1 MEMEREREG
10 QLREVEVKIEKE
22 AETAEAEA
30 EAKAEAEA
38 EAEAEGGLVE
48 RWRFQRFSTT
58 TTASNGTGHGVFT
71 EQSVGDEAILI
82 ERGTREIIV
91 GVEDI
96 ISTPVVNPNPP
107 ASKDSVQEQDANAS
121 PSINIETTEHGSE
134 LRATELYFEAL
145 YNKPG
150 KHAFYCPNCKACID
164 KVLLQSTEDELITRR
179 RERDDY
185 ELRCPSCFEFLKP
198 IGDWIF
204 RKPATSEPG
213 IHEVL
218 SNVAKPTD
226 SRSYEIP
233 SNETKPTDTR
243 IYEILS
249 DEAKPTNSRIYEI
262 PPDKAKPTGSRIY
275 KIPPDEAKPTDS
287 RSYEIP
293 SNGAKPTDSRIYEIP
308 LDEAKP
314 TDSRIYEIPP
324 AEAKPTNSRSYEILS
339 NAVKPTD
346 SRIYNIPLD
355 EAKPTSS
362 RIYVIP
368 PDGAKPTDS
377 KISEIPFDEAKP
389 TEGEQVIVVDP
400 SPLPATTPSQ
410 QGVMKYEILK
420 SLVYGGL
427 IELITSL
434 GVVTSAASADATTLN
449 IVALALANL
458 ITGVFLIGHNLQ
470 ELKNDQST
478 VVLNETDEQVDR
490 YQELLG
496 QKRNFVLHASVAIL
510 SFLVFGL
517 VPPVV
522 YGFSFYQSDNR
533 NLKLAVAAA
542 AGLLCI
548 AVLAI
553 VKAYTQKP
561 SKWSIYITTILYY
574 LSIGIGASGI
584 SYLAGYLVRKLI
596 EKLGWFE
603 SSVATIQPMSFEKLA
618 WESY

>member
-30 EAKAEAEA
+30 EAET
-38 EAEAEGGLVE
+38 EAEGGLVE
-48 RWRFQRFSTT
+48 RWRFQRFST

-164 KVLLQSTEDELITRR
+164 KVLLQSTEDVLIPRR

-226 SRSYEIP
+226 SRIQELPSNEAKPTESRSYEIP

-287 RSYEIP
+287 RSYEI
-293 SNGAKPTDSRIYEIP
+293 
-308 LDEAKP
+308 
-314 TDSRIYEIPP
+314 
-324 AEAKPTNSRSYEILS
+324 LS

-346 SRIYNIPLD
+346 SRIYKIPLD

-377 KISEIPFDEAKP
+377 KISEIPFDEPKP

-400 SPLPATTPSQ
+400 SPLPETTPSQ
-410 QGVMKYEILK
+410 QGVVKYEILK

-548 AVLAI
+548 TVLAI

>member
-30 EAKAEAEA
+30 EAET
-38 EAEAEGGLVE
+38 EAEGGLVE
-48 RWRFQRFSTT
+48 RWRFQRFST

-164 KVLLQSTEDELITRR
+164 KVLLQSTEDVLIPRR

-226 SRSYEIP
+226 SRIQELPSNEAKPTESRSYEIP
-233 SNETKPTDTR
+233 SNETKPTDT
-243 IYEILS
+243 
-249 DEAKPTNSRIYEI
+249 RIYEI

-287 RSYEIP
+287 R
-293 SNGAKPTDSRIYEIP
+293 IY
-308 LDEAKP
+308 K
-314 TDSRIYEIPP
+314 
-324 AEAKPTNSRSYEILS
+324 
-339 NAVKPTD
+339 
-346 SRIYNIPLD
+346 IPLD

-377 KISEIPFDEAKP
+377 KISEIPFDEPKP

-400 SPLPATTPSQ
+400 SPLPETTPSQ
-410 QGVMKYEILK
+410 QGVVKYEILK

-548 AVLAI
+548 TVLAI

>member
-30 EAKAEAEA
+30 EAET
-38 EAEAEGGLVE
+38 EAEGGLVE
-48 RWRFQRFSTT
+48 RWRFQRFST

-164 KVLLQSTEDELITRR
+164 KVLLQSTEDVLIPRR

-226 SRSYEIP
+226 SRIQELPSNEAKPTESRSYEIP

-249 DEAKPTNSRIYEI
+249 DEAKPTNSRIY
-262 PPDKAKPTGSRIY
+262 
-275 KIPPDEAKPTDS
+275 KIPPDE
-287 RSYEIP
+287 
-293 SNGAKPTDSRIYEIP
+293 AKPTDSRIYEIP

-346 SRIYNIPLD
+346 SRIYKIPLD

-377 KISEIPFDEAKP
+377 KISEIPFDEPKP

-400 SPLPATTPSQ
+400 SPLPETTPSQ
-410 QGVMKYEILK
+410 QGVVKYEILK

-548 AVLAI
+548 TVLAI

>member
-226 SRSYEIP
+226 SR
-233 SNETKPTDTR
+233 
-243 IYEILS
+243 
-249 DEAKPTNSRIYEI
+249 
-262 PPDKAKPTGSRIY
+262 IY
-275 KIPPDEAKPTDS
+275 KIPPDE
-287 RSYEIP
+287 
-293 SNGAKPTDSRIYEIP
+293 AKPTDSRIYEIP

>member
-30 EAKAEAEA
+30 EAET
-38 EAEAEGGLVE
+38 EAEGGLVE
-48 RWRFQRFSTT
+48 RWRFQRFST

-164 KVLLQSTEDELITRR
+164 KVLLQSTEDVLIPRR

-226 SRSYEIP
+226 SRIQELPSNEAKPTESRSYEIP

-249 DEAKPTNSRIYEI
+249 DEAKPTNSN
-262 PPDKAKPTGSRIY
+262 KAKPTGSRIY

-308 LDEAKP
+308 
-314 TDSRIYEIPP
+314 P

-346 SRIYNIPLD
+346 SRIYKIPLD

-377 KISEIPFDEAKP
+377 KISEIPFDEPKP

-400 SPLPATTPSQ
+400 SPLPETTPSQ
-410 QGVMKYEILK
+410 QGVVKYEILK

-548 AVLAI
+548 TVLAI

>member
-1 MEMEREREG
+1 MEMEREREREREG
-10 QLREVEVKIEKE
+10 QLMREVEVKIEKE
-22 AETAEAEA
+22 AETVEAEAEA
-30 EAKAEAEA
+30 EV
-38 EAEAEGGLVE
+38 EAEGGLVE
-48 RWRFQRFSTT
+48 TWRVQRFSTIT
-58 TTASNGTGHGVFT
+58 TSNGSGHGVYT
-71 EQSVGDEAILI
+71 EQSVGDKAILI
-82 ERGTREIIV
+82 ERGTREINV

-96 ISTPVVNPNPP
+96 ISTPVVNPNPT

-121 PSINIETTEHGSE
+121 TSINIETTEHGSE

-164 KVLLQSTEDELITRR
+164 KVLLQSTEGELIPRR

-204 RKPATSEPG
+204 RKPATFEPGGWISQKPATSEPG
-213 IHEVL
+213 GWISQKPATSEPGGWISQKPATSEPGGWISQKPATSEPGDWISQKLATSELGSQEVP

-226 SRSYEIP
+226 S
-233 SNETKPTDTR
+233 TK
-243 IYEILS
+243 S
-249 DEAKPTNSRIYEI
+249 
-262 PPDKAKPTGSRIY
+262 
-275 KIPPDEAKPTDS
+275 
-287 RSYEIP
+287 
-293 SNGAKPTDSRIYEIP
+293 
-308 LDEAKP
+308 
-314 TDSRIYEIPP
+314 
-324 AEAKPTNSRSYEILS
+324 
-339 NAVKPTD
+339 
-346 SRIYNIPLD
+346 
-355 EAKPTSS
+355 
-362 RIYVIP
+362 
-368 PDGAKPTDS
+368 
-377 KISEIPFDEAKP
+377 
-389 TEGEQVIVVDP
+389 TEGEQEIIFDT
-400 SPLPATTPSQ
+400 SPLPPTTPSQ
-410 QGVMKYEILK
+410 QGVVKYEILK

-470 ELKNDQST
+470 ELKNDQSS
-478 VVLNETDEQVDR
+478 VDR

-533 NLKLAVAAA
+533 NLKIAVVAAA
-542 AGLLCI
+542 ALLCI
-548 AVLAI
+548 TVLAI

-603 SSVATIQPMSFEKLA
+603 SSVATTQPLSFEKLSWA
-618 WESY
+618 SY

>member
-30 EAKAEAEA
+30 EAET
-38 EAEAEGGLVE
+38 EAEGGLVE
-48 RWRFQRFSTT
+48 RWRFQRFST

-164 KVLLQSTEDELITRR
+164 KVLLQSTEDVLIPRR

-226 SRSYEIP
+226 SRIQELPSNEAKPTESRSYEIP
-233 SNETKPTDTR
+233 SNETKPTDT
-243 IYEILS
+243 
-249 DEAKPTNSRIYEI
+249 RIYEI

-287 RSYEIP
+287 RSYEI
-293 SNGAKPTDSRIYEIP
+293 
-308 LDEAKP
+308 
-314 TDSRIYEIPP
+314 
-324 AEAKPTNSRSYEILS
+324 LS

-346 SRIYNIPLD
+346 SRIYKIPLD

-377 KISEIPFDEAKP
+377 KISEIPFDEPKP

-400 SPLPATTPSQ
+400 SPLPETTPSQ
-410 QGVMKYEILK
+410 QGVVKYEILK

-548 AVLAI
+548 TVLAI

>member
-30 EAKAEAEA
+30 EAET
-38 EAEAEGGLVE
+38 EAEGGLVE
-48 RWRFQRFSTT
+48 RWRFQRFST

-164 KVLLQSTEDELITRR
+164 KVLLQSTEDVLIPRR

-233 SNETKPTDTR
+233 SNETKPTDT
-243 IYEILS
+243 
-249 DEAKPTNSRIYEI
+249 
-262 PPDKAKPTGSRIY
+262 RIY

-346 SRIYNIPLD
+346 SRIYKIPLD

-377 KISEIPFDEAKP
+377 KISEIPFDEPKP

-400 SPLPATTPSQ
+400 SPLPETTPSQ
-410 QGVMKYEILK
+410 QGVVKYEILK

-548 AVLAI
+548 TVLAI

>member
-1 MEMEREREG
+1 M
-10 QLREVEVKIEKE
+10 
-22 AETAEAEA
+22 AETDQIGP
-30 EAKAEAEA
+30 KFSP
-38 EAEAEGGLVE
+38 
-48 RWRFQRFSTT
+48 RWN
-58 TTASNGTGHGVFT
+58 NGVSH
-71 EQSVGDEAILI
+71 SSLYI
-82 ERGTREIIV
+82 GTREINV

-96 ISTPVVNPNPP
+96 ISTPVVNPNPT

-121 PSINIETTEHGSE
+121 TSINIETTEHGSE

-145 YNKPG
+145 YNKPD

-164 KVLLQSTEDELITRR
+164 KVLLQSTEDEP
-179 RERDDY
+179 
-185 ELRCPSCFEFLKP
+185 RCPSCFEFLKP

-204 RKPATSEPG
+204 RKPATSKPG
-213 IHEVL
+213 IQKVP
-218 SNVAKPTD
+218 SDVAKT
-226 SRSYEIP
+226 
-233 SNETKPTDTR
+233 
-243 IYEILS
+243 
-249 DEAKPTNSRIYEI
+249 
-262 PPDKAKPTGSRIY
+262 
-275 KIPPDEAKPTDS
+275 
-287 RSYEIP
+287 
-293 SNGAKPTDSRIYEIP
+293 
-308 LDEAKP
+308 
-314 TDSRIYEIPP
+314 
-324 AEAKPTNSRSYEILS
+324 
-339 NAVKPTD
+339 
-346 SRIYNIPLD
+346 
-355 EAKPTSS
+355 
-362 RIYVIP
+362 
-368 PDGAKPTDS
+368 TDS
-377 KISEIPFDEAKP
+377 KIFKIPFDEPK
-389 TEGEQVIVVDP
+389 
-400 SPLPATTPSQ
+400 STPPQ
-410 QGVMKYEILK
+410 QGVVKYEILK

-470 ELKNDQST
+470 ELKNDQSS
-478 VVLNETDEQVDR
+478 VDR

-533 NLKLAVAAA
+533 NLKIAVVAAA
-542 AGLLCI
+542 ALLCI
-548 AVLAI
+548 TVLAI

-603 SSVATIQPMSFEKLA
+603 SSVATTQPLSFEKLA
-618 WESY
+618 WASY

>member
-30 EAKAEAEA
+30 EAET
-38 EAEAEGGLVE
+38 EAEGGLVE
-48 RWRFQRFSTT
+48 RWRFQRFST

-164 KVLLQSTEDELITRR
+164 KVLLQSTEDVLIPRR

-226 SRSYEIP
+226 SRIQELP
-233 SNETKPTDTR
+233 SN
-243 IYEILS
+243 
-249 DEAKPTNSRIYEI
+249 EAKPTESRIYEI

-346 SRIYNIPLD
+346 SRIYKIPLD

-377 KISEIPFDEAKP
+377 KISEIPFDEPKP

-400 SPLPATTPSQ
+400 SPLPETTPSQ
-410 QGVMKYEILK
+410 QGVVKYEILK

-548 AVLAI
+548 TVLAI

>member
-30 EAKAEAEA
+30 EAET
-38 EAEAEGGLVE
+38 EAEGGLVE
-48 RWRFQRFSTT
+48 RWRFQRFST

-164 KVLLQSTEDELITRR
+164 KVLLQSTEDVLIPRR

-218 SNVAKPTD
+218 SNV
-226 SRSYEIP
+226 
-233 SNETKPTDTR
+233 
-243 IYEILS
+243 
-249 DEAKPTNSRIYEI
+249 
-262 PPDKAKPTGSRIY
+262 
-275 KIPPDEAKPTDS
+275 AKPTDS

-346 SRIYNIPLD
+346 SRIYKIPLD

-377 KISEIPFDEAKP
+377 KISEIPFDEPKP

-400 SPLPATTPSQ
+400 SPLPETTPSQ
-410 QGVMKYEILK
+410 QGVVKYEILK

-548 AVLAI
+548 TVLAI

>member
-30 EAKAEAEA
+30 EAET
-38 EAEAEGGLVE
+38 EAEGGLVE
-48 RWRFQRFSTT
+48 RWRFQRFST

-164 KVLLQSTEDELITRR
+164 KVLLQSTEDVLIPRR

-226 SRSYEIP
+226 SRIQELPSNEAKPTESRSYEIP

-243 IYEILS
+243 IY
-249 DEAKPTNSRIYEI
+249 
-262 PPDKAKPTGSRIY
+262 

-287 RSYEIP
+287 R
-293 SNGAKPTDSRIYEIP
+293 IY
-308 LDEAKP
+308 K
-314 TDSRIYEIPP
+314 
-324 AEAKPTNSRSYEILS
+324 
-339 NAVKPTD
+339 
-346 SRIYNIPLD
+346 IPLD

-377 KISEIPFDEAKP
+377 KISEIPFDEPKP

-400 SPLPATTPSQ
+400 SPLPETTPSQ
-410 QGVMKYEILK
+410 QGVVKYEILK

-548 AVLAI
+548 TVLAI

>member
-226 SRSYEIP
+226 SRIQELPSNEAKPTESRSYEIP

-243 IYEILS
+243 IY
-249 DEAKPTNSRIYEI
+249 
-262 PPDKAKPTGSRIY
+262 
-275 KIPPDEAKPTDS
+275 KIPPDE
-287 RSYEIP
+287 
-293 SNGAKPTDSRIYEIP
+293 AKPTDSRIYEIP

>member
-30 EAKAEAEA
+30 EAET
-38 EAEAEGGLVE
+38 EAEGGLVE
-48 RWRFQRFSTT
+48 RWRFQRFST

-164 KVLLQSTEDELITRR
+164 KVLLQSTEDVLIPRR

-233 SNETKPTDTR
+233 SNETKPTDT
-243 IYEILS
+243 
-249 DEAKPTNSRIYEI
+249 N
-262 PPDKAKPTGSRIY
+262 KAKPTGSRIY

-346 SRIYNIPLD
+346 SRIYKIPLD

-377 KISEIPFDEAKP
+377 KISEIPFDEPKP

-400 SPLPATTPSQ
+400 SPLPETTPSQ
-410 QGVMKYEILK
+410 QGVVKYEILK

-548 AVLAI
+548 TVLAI

>member
-226 SRSYEIP
+226 
-233 SNETKPTDTR
+233 
-243 IYEILS
+243 
-249 DEAKPTNSRIYEI
+249 
-262 PPDKAKPTGSRIY
+262 SRIY

>member
-30 EAKAEAEA
+30 EAET
-38 EAEAEGGLVE
+38 EAEGGLVE
-48 RWRFQRFSTT
+48 RWRFQRFST

-164 KVLLQSTEDELITRR
+164 KVLLQSTEDVLIPRR

-226 SRSYEIP
+226 SRIQELPSNEAKPTESRSYEIP
-233 SNETKPTDTR
+233 SNETKPTDT
-243 IYEILS
+243 
-249 DEAKPTNSRIYEI
+249 N
-262 PPDKAKPTGSRIY
+262 KAKPTGSRIY

-287 RSYEIP
+287 RSYEI
-293 SNGAKPTDSRIYEIP
+293 
-308 LDEAKP
+308 
-314 TDSRIYEIPP
+314 
-324 AEAKPTNSRSYEILS
+324 LS

-346 SRIYNIPLD
+346 SRIYKIPLD

-377 KISEIPFDEAKP
+377 KISEIPFDEPKP

-400 SPLPATTPSQ
+400 SPLPETTPSQ
-410 QGVMKYEILK
+410 QGVVKYEILK

-548 AVLAI
+548 TVLAI

>member
-30 EAKAEAEA
+30 EAET
-38 EAEAEGGLVE
+38 EAEGGLVE
-48 RWRFQRFSTT
+48 RWRFQRFST

-164 KVLLQSTEDELITRR
+164 KVLLQSTEDVLIPRR

-226 SRSYEIP
+226 SRIQELPSNEAKPTESRSYEIP

-249 DEAKPTNSRIYEI
+249 DEAKPTNSN
-262 PPDKAKPTGSRIY
+262 KAKPTGSRIY

-287 RSYEIP
+287 RSYEI
-293 SNGAKPTDSRIYEIP
+293 
-308 LDEAKP
+308 
-314 TDSRIYEIPP
+314 
-324 AEAKPTNSRSYEILS
+324 LS

-346 SRIYNIPLD
+346 SRIYKIPLD

-377 KISEIPFDEAKP
+377 KISEIPFDEPKP

-400 SPLPATTPSQ
+400 SPLPETTPSQ
-410 QGVMKYEILK
+410 QGVVKYEILK

-548 AVLAI
+548 TVLAI

>member
-30 EAKAEAEA
+30 EAET
-38 EAEAEGGLVE
+38 EAEGGLVE
-48 RWRFQRFSTT
+48 RWRFQRFST

-164 KVLLQSTEDELITRR
+164 KVLLQSTEDVLIPRR

-226 SRSYEIP
+226 SRIQELPSNEAKPTESRSYEIP

-243 IYEILS
+243 IYEI
-249 DEAKPTNSRIYEI
+249 

-275 KIPPDEAKPTDS
+275 K
-287 RSYEIP
+287 
-293 SNGAKPTDSRIYEIP
+293 
-308 LDEAKP
+308 
-314 TDSRIYEIPP
+314 
-324 AEAKPTNSRSYEILS
+324 
-339 NAVKPTD
+339 
-346 SRIYNIPLD
+346 IPLD

-377 KISEIPFDEAKP
+377 KISEIPFDEPKP

-400 SPLPATTPSQ
+400 SPLPETTPSQ
-410 QGVMKYEILK
+410 QGVVKYEILK

-548 AVLAI
+548 TVLAI

>member
-1 MEMEREREG
+1 M
-10 QLREVEVKIEKE
+10 
-22 AETAEAEA
+22 AETDQIGP
-30 EAKAEAEA
+30 K
-38 EAEAEGGLVE
+38 
-48 RWRFQRFSTT
+48 FSPRGN
-58 TTASNGTGHGVFT
+58 NGVSH
-71 EQSVGDEAILI
+71 SSLYI
-82 ERGTREIIV
+82 GTREINV
-91 GVEDI
+91 GVEDIISTPVINPNPTASKDSVQEQDANASTSINIEGI

-107 ASKDSVQEQDANAS
+107 ASKDSVQVQDANAS
-121 PSINIETTEHGSE
+121 TSINIETTEHGSE

-164 KVLLQSTEDELITRR
+164 KVLLQSTEDELIPRR

-213 IHEVL
+213 IQEVP

-226 SRSYEIP
+226 SRIQALPSNVAKPPTESRSYEIP

-243 IYEILS
+243 IYEIPP
-249 DEAKPTNSRIYEI
+249 DEAKPTDSRV
-262 PPDKAKPTGSRIY
+262 Y

-287 RSYEIP
+287 RSYKVL
-293 SNGAKPTDSRIYEIP
+293 SNGAKLTDSRIYEIP

-314 TDSRIYEIPP
+314 TSSGIYEILP
-324 AEAKPTNSRSYEILS
+324 
-339 NAVKPTD
+339 
-346 SRIYNIPLD
+346 D
-355 EAKPTSS
+355 E
-362 RIYVIP
+362 
-368 PDGAKPTDS
+368 AKPTDS

-389 TEGEQVIVVDP
+389 TEGEQVIIVDT
-400 SPLPATTPSQ
+400 SPLPETTPSQ
-410 QGVMKYEILK
+410 EGVVKYEILK

-470 ELKNDQST
+470 ELKNDQSS
-478 VVLNETDEQVDR
+478 VDR

-533 NLKLAVAAA
+533 NLKIAVVAAA
-542 AGLLCI
+542 ALLCI
-548 AVLAI
+548 TVLAI

-603 SSVATIQPMSFEKLA
+603 SSVATTQPLSFEKLA
-618 WESY
+618 WASY

>member
-30 EAKAEAEA
+30 EAET
-38 EAEAEGGLVE
+38 EAEGGLVE
-48 RWRFQRFSTT
+48 RWRFQRFST

-164 KVLLQSTEDELITRR
+164 KVLLQSTEDVLIPRR

-226 SRSYEIP
+226 SRIQELPSNEAKPTESRSYEIP

-249 DEAKPTNSRIYEI
+249 DEAKPTNSRIY
-262 PPDKAKPTGSRIY
+262 
-275 KIPPDEAKPTDS
+275 KIPPDEAKPTD
-287 RSYEIP
+287 
-293 SNGAKPTDSRIYEIP
+293 
-308 LDEAKP
+308 
-314 TDSRIYEIPP
+314 
-324 AEAKPTNSRSYEILS
+324 SRSYEILS

-346 SRIYNIPLD
+346 SRIYKIPLD

-377 KISEIPFDEAKP
+377 KISEIPFDEPKP

-400 SPLPATTPSQ
+400 SPLPETTPSQ
-410 QGVMKYEILK
+410 QGVVKYEILK

-548 AVLAI
+548 TVLAI

>member
-1 MEMEREREG
+1 MEMEREREREG
-10 QLREVEVKIEKE
+10 QLMREVEVKIENE
-22 AETAEAEA
+22 AETV
-30 EAKAEAEA
+30 EAEA
-38 EAEAEGGLVE
+38 EAEIEAEG
-48 RWRFQRFSTT
+48 WRVQRFSTIT
-58 TTASNGTGHGVFT
+58 TSNGSGHGVYT
-71 EQSVGDEAILI
+71 EQAVGDKAILI
-82 ERGTREIIV
+82 ERGTREINV
-91 GVEDI
+91 GVEDIISTPVINPNPTASKDSVQEQDANASTSINIEGI

-107 ASKDSVQEQDANAS
+107 ASKDSVQVQDANAS
-121 PSINIETTEHGSE
+121 TSINIETTEHGSE

-164 KVLLQSTEDELITRR
+164 KVLLQSTEDELIPRR

-213 IHEVL
+213 IQEVP

-226 SRSYEIP
+226 SRIQALPSNVAKPPTESRSYEIP

-249 DEAKPTNSRIYEI
+249 NEAKPTNLRIYEI
-262 PPDKAKPTGSRIY
+262 PPDEAKPTDSRVY

-287 RSYEIP
+287 RSYKVL
-293 SNGAKPTDSRIYEIP
+293 SNGAKLTDSRIYEIP

-314 TDSRIYEIPP
+314 TSSGIYEILP
-324 AEAKPTNSRSYEILS
+324 
-339 NAVKPTD
+339 
-346 SRIYNIPLD
+346 D
-355 EAKPTSS
+355 E
-362 RIYVIP
+362 
-368 PDGAKPTDS
+368 AKPTDS

-389 TEGEQVIVVDP
+389 TEGEQVIIVDT
-400 SPLPATTPSQ
+400 SPLPETTPSQ
-410 QGVMKYEILK
+410 EGVVKYEILK

-434 GVVTSAASADATTLN
+434 GVVTSAASADATTS
-449 IVALALANL
+449 LALANL

-470 ELKNDQST
+470 ELKNDQSS
-478 VVLNETDEQVDR
+478 VDR

-533 NLKLAVAAA
+533 NLKIAVVAAA
-542 AGLLCI
+542 ALLCI
-548 AVLAI
+548 TVLAI

-603 SSVATIQPMSFEKLA
+603 SSVATTQPLSFEKLA
-618 WESY
+618 WASY

>member
-30 EAKAEAEA
+30 EAET
-38 EAEAEGGLVE
+38 EAEGGLVE
-48 RWRFQRFSTT
+48 RWRFQRFST

-164 KVLLQSTEDELITRR
+164 KVLLQSTEDVLIPRR

-226 SRSYEIP
+226 SRIQELPSNEAKPTESRSYEIP

-243 IYEILS
+243 IY
-249 DEAKPTNSRIYEI
+249 
-262 PPDKAKPTGSRIY
+262 
-275 KIPPDEAKPTDS
+275 KIPPDE
-287 RSYEIP
+287 
-293 SNGAKPTDSRIYEIP
+293 AKPTDSRIYEIP

-346 SRIYNIPLD
+346 SRIYKIPLD

-377 KISEIPFDEAKP
+377 KISEIPFDEPKP

-400 SPLPATTPSQ
+400 SPLPETTPSQ
-410 QGVMKYEILK
+410 QGVVKYEILK

-548 AVLAI
+548 TVLAI

>member
-10 QLREVEVKIEKE
+10 QLWEVEVKIEKE

-30 EAKAEAEA
+30 EAEAEV
-38 EAEAEGGLVE
+38 EGGLVE

-58 TTASNGTGHGVFT
+58 AASNGTGHGVFT

-82 ERGTREIIV
+82 ERGTKEINV

-107 ASKDSVQEQDANAS
+107 ASKDSVQELDANAS
-121 PSINIETTEHGSE
+121 TSINIETTEHGSE

-164 KVLLQSTEDELITRR
+164 KVLLQSTEDG
-179 RERDDY
+179 
-185 ELRCPSCFEFLKP
+185 LRCPSCFEFLKP
-198 IGDWIF
+198 I
-204 RKPATSEPG
+204 E
-213 IHEVL
+213 
-218 SNVAKPTD
+218 
-226 SRSYEIP
+226 
-233 SNETKPTDTR
+233 
-243 IYEILS
+243 
-249 DEAKPTNSRIYEI
+249 
-262 PPDKAKPTGSRIY
+262 
-275 KIPPDEAKPTDS
+275 
-287 RSYEIP
+287 
-293 SNGAKPTDSRIYEIP
+293 
-308 LDEAKP
+308 
-314 TDSRIYEIPP
+314 
-324 AEAKPTNSRSYEILS
+324 
-339 NAVKPTD
+339 
-346 SRIYNIPLD
+346 
-355 EAKPTSS
+355 
-362 RIYVIP
+362 
-368 PDGAKPTDS
+368 
-377 KISEIPFDEAKP
+377 ISEIPS
-389 TEGEQVIVVDP
+389 
-400 SPLPATTPSQ
+400 SPPATTPSQ
-410 QGVMKYEILK
+410 QGVLKYEILK

-458 ITGVFLIGHNLQ
+458 ITGVFLIGHHLQ

-533 NLKLAVAAA
+533 NLKLAVVAAA
-542 AGLLCI
+542 SLLCI
-548 AVLAI
+548 TVLAI

-561 SKWSIYITTILYY
+561 SNIYITTILYY
-574 LSIGIGASGI
+574 LFIGIGASGI

-603 SSVATIQPMSFEKLA
+603 SSVATIQPMSFEKPA

>member
-30 EAKAEAEA
+30 EAET
-38 EAEAEGGLVE
+38 EAEGGLVE
-48 RWRFQRFSTT
+48 RWRFQRFST

-164 KVLLQSTEDELITRR
+164 KVLLQSTEDVLIPRR

-226 SRSYEIP
+226 SRIQELPSNEAKPTESRSYEIP

-275 KIPPDEAKPTDS
+275 KIP
-287 RSYEIP
+287 
-293 SNGAKPTDSRIYEIP
+293 
-308 LDEAKP
+308 
-314 TDSRIYEIPP
+314 
-324 AEAKPTNSRSYEILS
+324 
-339 NAVKPTD
+339 
-346 SRIYNIPLD
+346 LD

-377 KISEIPFDEAKP
+377 KISEIPFDEPKP

-400 SPLPATTPSQ
+400 SPLPETTPSQ
-410 QGVMKYEILK
+410 QGVVKYEILK

-548 AVLAI
+548 TVLAI

>member
-30 EAKAEAEA
+30 EAET
-38 EAEAEGGLVE
+38 EAEGGLVE
-48 RWRFQRFSTT
+48 RWRFQRFST

-164 KVLLQSTEDELITRR
+164 KVLLQSTEDVLIPRR

-233 SNETKPTDTR
+233 SNETKPTDT
-243 IYEILS
+243 
-249 DEAKPTNSRIYEI
+249 RIYEI

-346 SRIYNIPLD
+346 SRIYKIPLD

-377 KISEIPFDEAKP
+377 KISEIPFDEPKP

-400 SPLPATTPSQ
+400 SPLPETTPSQ
-410 QGVMKYEILK
+410 QGVVKYEILK

-548 AVLAI
+548 TVLAI

>member
-226 SRSYEIP
+226 SRIQELPSNEAKPTESRSYEIP

-249 DEAKPTNSRIYEI
+249 DEAKPT
-262 PPDKAKPTGSRIY
+262 
-275 KIPPDEAKPTDS
+275 
-287 RSYEIP
+287 
-293 SNGAKPTDSRIYEIP
+293 
-308 LDEAKP
+308 
-314 TDSRIYEIPP
+314 
-324 AEAKPTNSRSYEILS
+324 
-339 NAVKPTD
+339 
-346 SRIYNIPLD
+346 
-355 EAKPTSS
+355 
-362 RIYVIP
+362 
-368 PDGAKPTDS
+368 

>member
-226 SRSYEIP
+226 SRIQELPSNEAKPTESRSYEIP

-249 DEAKPTNSRIYEI
+249 DEAKPT
-262 PPDKAKPTGSRIY
+262 
-275 KIPPDEAKPTDS
+275 
-287 RSYEIP
+287 
-293 SNGAKPTDSRIYEIP
+293 
-308 LDEAKP
+308 
-314 TDSRIYEIPP
+314 
-324 AEAKPTNSRSYEILS
+324 
-339 NAVKPTD
+339 
-346 SRIYNIPLD
+346 RIYNIPLD
-355 EAKPTSS
+355 EAKPT

>member
-1 MEMEREREG
+1 MEMEREREREG
-10 QLREVEVKIEKE
+10 QLMREVEVKIENE
-22 AETAEAEA
+22 AETV
-30 EAKAEAEA
+30 EAEA
-38 EAEAEGGLVE
+38 EAEIEAEG
-48 RWRFQRFSTT
+48 WRVQRFSTIT
-58 TTASNGTGHGVFT
+58 TSNGSGHGVYT
-71 EQSVGDEAILI
+71 EQAVGDKAILI
-82 ERGTREIIV
+82 ERGTREINV
-91 GVEDI
+91 GVEDIISTPVINPNPTASKDSVQEQDANASTSINIEGI

-107 ASKDSVQEQDANAS
+107 ASKDSVQVQDANAS
-121 PSINIETTEHGSE
+121 TSINIETTEHGSE

-164 KVLLQSTEDELITRR
+164 KVLLQSTEDELIPRR

-213 IHEVL
+213 IQEVP

-226 SRSYEIP
+226 SRIQALPSNVAKPPTESRSYEIP

-243 IYEILS
+243 IYEIPP
-249 DEAKPTNSRIYEI
+249 DEAKPTDSRV
-262 PPDKAKPTGSRIY
+262 Y

-287 RSYEIP
+287 R
-293 SNGAKPTDSRIYEIP
+293 IYEILP
-308 LDEAKP
+308 DE
-314 TDSRIYEIPP
+314 
-324 AEAKPTNSRSYEILS
+324 
-339 NAVKPTD
+339 
-346 SRIYNIPLD
+346 
-355 EAKPTSS
+355 
-362 RIYVIP
+362 
-368 PDGAKPTDS
+368 AKPTDS

-389 TEGEQVIVVDP
+389 TEGEQVIIVDT
-400 SPLPATTPSQ
+400 SPLPETTPSQ
-410 QGVMKYEILK
+410 EGVVKYEILK

-434 GVVTSAASADATTLN
+434 GVVTSAASADATTS
-449 IVALALANL
+449 LALANL

-470 ELKNDQST
+470 ELKNDQSS
-478 VVLNETDEQVDR
+478 VDR

-533 NLKLAVAAA
+533 NLKIAVVAAA
-542 AGLLCI
+542 ALLCI
-548 AVLAI
+548 TVLAI

-603 SSVATIQPMSFEKLA
+603 SSVATTQPLSFEKLA
-618 WESY
+618 WASY

>member
-30 EAKAEAEA
+30 EAET
-38 EAEAEGGLVE
+38 EAEGGLVE
-48 RWRFQRFSTT
+48 RWRFQRFST

-164 KVLLQSTEDELITRR
+164 KVLLQSTEDVLIPRR

-218 SNVAKPTD
+218 SNV
-226 SRSYEIP
+226 
-233 SNETKPTDTR
+233 
-243 IYEILS
+243 
-249 DEAKPTNSRIYEI
+249 
-262 PPDKAKPTGSRIY
+262 
-275 KIPPDEAKPTDS
+275 
-287 RSYEIP
+287 
-293 SNGAKPTDSRIYEIP
+293 AKPTDSRIYEIP

-346 SRIYNIPLD
+346 SRIYKIPLD

-377 KISEIPFDEAKP
+377 KISEIPFDEPKP

-400 SPLPATTPSQ
+400 SPLPETTPSQ
-410 QGVMKYEILK
+410 QGVVKYEILK

-548 AVLAI
+548 TVLAI

>member
-30 EAKAEAEA
+30 EAET
-38 EAEAEGGLVE
+38 EAEGGLVE
-48 RWRFQRFSTT
+48 RWRFQRFST

-164 KVLLQSTEDELITRR
+164 KVLLQSTEDVLIPRR

-249 DEAKPTNSRIYEI
+249 DEAKPTNSN
-262 PPDKAKPTGSRIY
+262 KAKPTGSRIY

-346 SRIYNIPLD
+346 SRIYKIPLD

-377 KISEIPFDEAKP
+377 KISEIPFDEPKP

-400 SPLPATTPSQ
+400 SPLPETTPSQ
-410 QGVMKYEILK
+410 QGVVKYEILK

-548 AVLAI
+548 TVLAI

>member
-10 QLREVEVKIEKE
+10 QLWEVEVKIEKE

-30 EAKAEAEA
+30 EAEAEV
-38 EAEAEGGLVE
+38 EGGLVE

-58 TTASNGTGHGVFT
+58 AASNGTGHGVFT

-82 ERGTREIIV
+82 ERGTKEINV

-107 ASKDSVQEQDANAS
+107 ASKDSVQELDANAS
-121 PSINIETTEHGSE
+121 TSINIETTEHGSE

-164 KVLLQSTEDELITRR
+164 KVLLQSTEDG
-179 RERDDY
+179 
-185 ELRCPSCFEFLKP
+185 LRCPSCFEFLKP

-204 RKPATSEPG
+204 RKLATSEP
-213 IHEVL
+213 E
-218 SNVAKPTD
+218 
-226 SRSYEIP
+226 
-233 SNETKPTDTR
+233 
-243 IYEILS
+243 
-249 DEAKPTNSRIYEI
+249 
-262 PPDKAKPTGSRIY
+262 
-275 KIPPDEAKPTDS
+275 
-287 RSYEIP
+287 
-293 SNGAKPTDSRIYEIP
+293 
-308 LDEAKP
+308 
-314 TDSRIYEIPP
+314 
-324 AEAKPTNSRSYEILS
+324 
-339 NAVKPTD
+339 
-346 SRIYNIPLD
+346 
-355 EAKPTSS
+355 
-362 RIYVIP
+362 
-368 PDGAKPTDS
+368 
-377 KISEIPFDEAKP
+377 ISEIPS
-389 TEGEQVIVVDP
+389 
-400 SPLPATTPSQ
+400 SPPATTPSQ
-410 QGVMKYEILK
+410 QGVLKYEILK

-458 ITGVFLIGHNLQ
+458 ITGVFLIGHHLQ

-533 NLKLAVAAA
+533 NLKLAVVAAA
-542 AGLLCI
+542 SLLCI
-548 AVLAI
+548 TVLAI

-574 LSIGIGASGI
+574 LFIGIGASGI

-603 SSVATIQPMSFEKLA
+603 SSVATIQPMSFEKPA

>member
-30 EAKAEAEA
+30 EAEES
-38 EAEAEGGLVE
+38 LVE
-48 RWRFQRFSTT
+48 RWRFQRFSTIT
-58 TTASNGTGHGVFT
+58 TSNGTGQGVFT
-71 EQSVGDEAILI
+71 EQSFGDEAILI
-82 ERGTREIIV
+82 ERGTREINV

-96 ISTPVVNPNPP
+96 ISTTVVNPNPP
-107 ASKDSVQEQDANAS
+107 ASEYSVQEQNANAS
-121 PSINIETTEHGSE
+121 TSINIETTKHGSE

-164 KVLLQSTEDELITRR
+164 KVLLQTTEDEP
-179 RERDDY
+179 
-185 ELRCPSCFEFLKP
+185 RCPSCFEFLKL
-198 IGDWIF
+198 IGDGIF
-204 RKPATSEPG
+204 RILATCEPG
-213 IHEVL
+213 IP
-218 SNVAKPTD
+218 KPTD
-226 SRSYEIP
+226 PGIQKLP
-233 SNETKPTDTR
+233 SNE
-243 IYEILS
+243 
-249 DEAKPTNSRIYEI
+249 AKPIES
-262 PPDKAKPTGSRIY
+262 
-275 KIPPDEAKPTDS
+275 
-287 RSYEIP
+287 
-293 SNGAKPTDSRIYEIP
+293 
-308 LDEAKP
+308 
-314 TDSRIYEIPP
+314 
-324 AEAKPTNSRSYEILS
+324 
-339 NAVKPTD
+339 V
-346 SRIYNIPLD
+346 
-355 EAKPTSS
+355 
-362 RIYVIP
+362 
-368 PDGAKPTDS
+368 
-377 KISEIPFDEAKP
+377 P
-389 TEGEQVIVVDP
+389 TEGEPVIVVDP
-400 SPLPATTPSQ
+400 SPLPPRTPSQ
-410 QGVMKYEILK
+410 QGVVKYEILK

-533 NLKLAVAAA
+533 NLKLAVVAAA
-542 AGLLCI
+542 SLLCI
-548 AVLAI
+548 TVLAI

-574 LSIGIGASGI
+574 LFIGIGASGI

-603 SSVATIQPMSFEKLA
+603 SSVATTQPMIFEKLA

>member
-30 EAKAEAEA
+30 EAET
-38 EAEAEGGLVE
+38 EAEGGLVE
-48 RWRFQRFSTT
+48 RWRFQRFST

-164 KVLLQSTEDELITRR
+164 KVLLQSTEDVLIPRR

-226 SRSYEIP
+226 SRIQELPSNEAKPTESRSYEIP
-233 SNETKPTDTR
+233 SNETKPTDT
-243 IYEILS
+243 
-249 DEAKPTNSRIYEI
+249 
-262 PPDKAKPTGSRIY
+262 RIY

-287 RSYEIP
+287 RSYEI
-293 SNGAKPTDSRIYEIP
+293 
-308 LDEAKP
+308 
-314 TDSRIYEIPP
+314 
-324 AEAKPTNSRSYEILS
+324 LS

-346 SRIYNIPLD
+346 SRIYKIPLD

-377 KISEIPFDEAKP
+377 KISEIPFDEPKP

-400 SPLPATTPSQ
+400 SPLPETTPSQ
-410 QGVMKYEILK
+410 QGVVKYEILK

-548 AVLAI
+548 TVLAI

>member
-30 EAKAEAEA
+30 EAET
-38 EAEAEGGLVE
+38 EAEGGLVE
-48 RWRFQRFSTT
+48 RWRFQRFST

-164 KVLLQSTEDELITRR
+164 KVLLQSTEDVLIPRR

-226 SRSYEIP
+226 SRIQELPSNEAKPTESRSYEIP
-233 SNETKPTDTR
+233 SNETKPTDT
-243 IYEILS
+243 
-249 DEAKPTNSRIYEI
+249 
-262 PPDKAKPTGSRIY
+262 RIY

-293 SNGAKPTDSRIYEIP
+293 SNG
-308 LDEAKP
+308 AKP

-346 SRIYNIPLD
+346 SRIYKIPLD

-377 KISEIPFDEAKP
+377 KISEIPFDEPKP

-400 SPLPATTPSQ
+400 SPLPETTPSQ
-410 QGVMKYEILK
+410 QGVVKYEILK

-548 AVLAI
+548 TVLAI

>member
-226 SRSYEIP
+226 SRIQELP
-233 SNETKPTDTR
+233 SN
-243 IYEILS
+243 
-249 DEAKPTNSRIYEI
+249 EAKPTE
-262 PPDKAKPTGSRIY
+262 SRIY